1 MMKWSQLLNWN
12 RLGASKRIP
21 IDPSRPPWQYDYD
34 RIVFSSAF
42 RRLQDK
48 TQVFPL
54 SGGGDYVRTRLTH
67 SLEVSTVARSL
78 GMQAGKTILERHGD
92 EPIEPDPRNAP
103 GKLRPMREVLA
114 PADIGAI
121 VTNAALAHDLGNPP
135 FGHSG
140 EDAVRHWFRTS
151 AVVKQAR
158 DRLAISGADID
169 FSHWEGNA
177 QGFRILT
184 RHELY
189 PDTGGF
195 QLTFAT
201 LATFTKYPASAKALS
216 AEKKLRPLSQ
226 KKNGY
231 FQSEADLFAKVAQET
246 GLIARDKPGVWCRHP
261 LAFLMEAADDICYR
275 IVDLEDGHRL
285 GRIPYREAVSALR
298 LIAVNVDDKRLDDQV
313 NDGARIA
320 YLRARAIGQLVT
332 QVSEEFAKREGE
344 ILSGEYDKELISGAK
359 CFDGLE
365 QVQKL
370 VRDHVYPDSAVVQTE
385 AVGFE
390 VIPGLLDIF
399 WHAVD
404 STAEGCADLRNEK
417 TMQVLRSNAAGFS
430 FAPTLGVYERLMRVI
445 DLVSGMTDSN
455 ALSFYRRL
463 KGIELPP

>member
-1 MMKWSQLLNWN
+1 MNWPQLLNWN
-12 RLGASKRIP
+12 RLGDAALIP
-21 IDPSRPPWQYDYD
+21 IDPSRSPWQYDYD

-78 GMQAGKTILERHGD
+78 GMQAGKAILERHGD
-92 EPIEPDPRNAP
+92 ELIEPDPRSAP
-103 GKLRPMREVLA
+103 GKFRPMRDVFT

-121 VTNAALAHDLGNPP
+121 VANAALAHDVGNPP

-151 AVVKQAR
+151 AVAQRAR
-158 DRLAISGADID
+158 DQLAATGDEAD
-169 FSHWEGNA
+169 FSNWEGNA

-189 PDTGGF
+189 PDSGGF
-195 QLTFAT
+195 RLTYAT
-201 LATFTKYPASAKALS
+201 LAAFTKYPTSARSLLIAKKARL
-216 AEKKLRPLSQ
+216 LSQ

-231 FQSEADLFAKVAQET
+231 FESEAELFAQVAQAT
-246 GLIARDKPGVWCRHP
+246 GLIHREQPGVWCRHP

-285 GRIPYREAVSALR
+285 GRIPYAEAVAALR
-298 LIAVNVDDKRLDDQV
+298 LIATNVSEKRLAVQA

-320 YLRARAIGQLVT
+320 YLRARAIGQLAN
-332 QVSEEFAKREGE
+332 QVSEEFAKHDHE
-344 ILSGEYDKELISGAK
+344 ILRGEYERELISGAD
-359 CFDGLE
+359 CFAGLK

-370 VRDHVYPDSAVVQTE
+370 VRDYVYPASSVVETE

-404 STAEGCADLRNEK
+404 ATAEGCANLRDEK
-417 TMQVLRSNAAGFS
+417 IMQVLQSSGLGTAA
-430 FAPTLGVYERLMRVI
+430 APTASVQERLMGVI
-445 DLVSGMTDSN
+445 DIVTGMTDSN
-455 ALSFYRRL
+455 ALSFYRKL
-463 KGIELPP
+463 KGIDLPR